1 MNEIKIKNEENLYE
15 DIEKIKDELLNSIKN
30 MELIKESYK
39 KEEQNNFQELY
50 YEDTNSKN
58 VIKFENKKTKIHIIL
73 FIPVL
78 QFLDIKS
85 YMELSR
91 VNHIFYSFLYSF
103 YFYRT
108 INQILK
114 YSSKNTFLKKN
125 SLINMNKNISPIK
138 NNINQNSQTQ
148 GDQNIIIDQTKK
160 LYTSFMSAITGAIN
174 YITPTSNLTSGV
186 QGKKDELSEIEKKIA
201 LHERLIDERIK
212 LLKLCKE
219 INNIKQEIDNYFDKK
234 YKIKNNKMM
243 NKKKVDNYLINKN
256 EKEKYEMEYKNLI
269 KEINEIETE
278 YESIKKDN
286 EKETQIGIELENKI
300 DKIKNYSNNVFKNNE
315 KF

>member
-50 YEDTNSKN
+50 YEDSNSKN

-114 YSSKNTFLKKN
+114 YSSKNTFFQKK

-174 YITPTSNLTSGV
+174 YITPTPNLTPGV

>member
-50 YEDTNSKN
+50 YEDSNSKN

-114 YSSKNTFLKKN
+114 YSSKNTFFQKK

-219 INNIKQEIDNYFDKK
+219 INNIKQEIDNYFDEK

-278 YESIKKDN
+278 YESFKKDN

-300 DKIKNYSNNVFKNNE
+300 DNIKNYSNNVFKNNE
-315 KF
+315 NF

>member
-108 INQILK
+108 INQRLK
-114 YSSKNTFLKKN
+114 YSSKNTFFQKK

-243 NKKKVDNYLINKN
+243 NKKKVDNYLIDKN
-256 EKEKYEMEYKNLI
+256 EKEKYEKEYKNLI

-278 YESIKKDN
+278 YERIKKDN

>member
-114 YSSKNTFLKKN
+114 YSSKNTFFQKK

-315 KF
+315 NF

>member
-58 VIKFENKKTKIHIIL
+58 VIKFENKKTKIHIFL

-114 YSSKNTFLKKN
+114 YSSKNTFFQKK

-278 YESIKKDN
+278 YESIKKVN

>member
-50 YEDTNSKN
+50 YEDSNSKN

-114 YSSKNTFLKKN
+114 YSSKNTFFQKK

>member
-50 YEDTNSKN
+50 YEDSNSKN

-91 VNHIFYSFLYSF
+91 VNHIFYSLLYSF

-114 YSSKNTFLKKN
+114 YSSKNTFLKKK

-174 YITPTSNLTSGV
+174 YITPNPNLTSGV

>member
-50 YEDTNSKN
+50 YEDSNSKN

-114 YSSKNTFLKKN
+114 YSSKNTFFKKK

-212 LLKLCKE
+212 LVKLCKE

>member
-50 YEDTNSKN
+50 YEDSNSKN

-91 VNHIFYSFLYSF
+91 VNHIFYSLLYSF

-114 YSSKNTFLKKN
+114 YSSKNTFLKKK